1 MLSGCSIFPPDNP
14 WNVQVNGPNVMV
26 IHTYDAHLQ
35 QGTHLHPDYGDFNP
49 DGYGIPVNVVPA
61 TQANLTTEFL
71 LYANESDPGPGG
83 WVGTNPVTS
92 NSGMGTTLWPFF
104 VGMKIEGNPPAC
116 TGAACGAPGNLPGD
130 QHGIVL
136 QQGANGCTLY
146 EAWNCIYAYGTPF
159 QCANGAVFNLTS
171 NASRTLGWTSA
182 DAAGLP
188 IMPGLVKLSE
198 VQAGLITHAIRVTFN
213 NSQQGY
219 IPPATH
225 AAGSQPLGGSYPPMG
240 LRLRLKSSVSL
251 AAYKGR
257 ASLPILTAMQ
267 TYGVIIADNGSD
279 WYFQGDSNDHW
290 NDNAADGL
298 DSFIGECITDFG
310 KITGA
315 DFEAVYTGAP
325 IATGL

>member
-1 MLSGCSIFPPDNP
+1 
-14 WNVQVNGPNVMV
+14 
-26 IHTYDAHLQ
+26 LQ
-35 QGTHLHPDYGDFNP
+35 QGTKLHPDYGDFNP

-61 TQANLTTEFL
+61 TQADLSTEFL
-71 LYANESDPGPGG
+71 LYASESDPGPGG

-92 NSGMGTTLWPFF
+92 NSAMGDTLWPFF

-116 TGAACGAPGNLPGD
+116 TGAACGTPGNLPGD

-159 QCANGAVFNLTS
+159 QCANGAVFDLTS
-171 NASRTLGWTSA
+171 NKSRTLGWTSA

-198 VQAGLITHAIRVTFN
+198 VQAGLITHAIRITFN
-213 NSQQGY
+213 NTQSGY

-251 AAYKGR
+251 TAYKGR
-257 ASLPILTAMQ
+257 ASLPIMTAMQ
-267 TYGVIIADNGSD
+267 TYGLIIADNGSD

-298 DSFIGECITDFG
+298 DSYIGECITDFG
-310 KITGA
+310 KLTGA
-315 DFEAVYTGAP
+315 DFEAVYTGDP